1 MACRTKHL
9 IEKALCHLFPSTWLD
24 EQARETGM
32 VQRQRKVSP
41 ISLFWTLVL
50 SFGIGK
56 EHSIASLRRAYS
68 EATGVVLSASSFY
81 DRFTPR
87 LVDFLQRGCDRALQ
101 QVTVRAP
108 VLRESLSAFRD
119 VLITDATVLRLHDL
133 LKKTYT
139 ACRTNH
145 TQAAAKLHLV
155 YSVFG
160 TSDQQIRL
168 TSERRQESKVLTVGE
183 WVNGRLLLFDLGY
196 FSYGLLDRIRGM
208 GGFFV
213 SRLKDGCNPLITA
226 VHQGDGKEL
235 VGRKLQE
242 VLFFLRREVLDVE
255 VDVTYQKR
263 KYRGKQRSVTQ
274 SFRLVGLKHPVTKEY
289 HLYLT
294 NLPLALFS
302 ARAIALLY
310 SARWLV
316 ELIFKQLKSYYQLD
330 AFPSQNLPLVHAL
343 IYAALI
349 TLCVSQR
356 IEQELGQL
364 LVNKE
369 QNERDENPE
378 DAVFPFLRLA
388 SVLSAL
394 SAALLVAV
402 LLQAGVKRKPLS
414 LTALI
419 LKEAHDP
426 NRKRDSLAQKLLN
439 L

>member
-1 MACRTKHL
+1 MACRTKHS
-9 IEKALCHLFPSTWLD
+9 IEEALCHLFPSAWLT
-24 EQARETGM
+24 EQARESG
-32 VQRQRKVSP
+32 VIQRQRKVSP

-56 EHSIASLRRAYS
+56 EHSIASLRRAYI
-68 EATGVVLSASSFY
+68 EATGVALCASSFY
-81 DRFTPR
+81 DRFTSK
-87 LVDFLQRGCDRALQ
+87 LEQFLQRGCERALS

-108 VLRESLSAFRD
+108 VLQESLSAFVD

-133 LKKTYT
+133 LHKTYT

-155 YSVFG
+155 FSVFG
-160 TSDQQIRL
+160 TSDQQVRL
-168 TSERRQESKVLTVGE
+168 TSERRHESKVLTIGE
-183 WVNGRLLLFDLGY
+183 WVKGRLLLFDLGY
-196 FSYGLLDRIRGM
+196 FSYGLLDRIRRM

-213 SRLKDGCNPLITA
+213 SRLKDGCNPRITA

-235 VGRKLQE
+235 VGRKLQD
-242 VLFFLRREVLDVE
+242 VLFFIRREVLDVE
-255 VDVTYQKR
+255 VDITYKKR

-289 HLYLT
+289 HLYVT
-294 NLPLALFS
+294 NLPLTLFS
-302 ARAIALLY
+302 ARAIAQLY

-316 ELIFKQLKSYYQLD
+316 ELVFKQLKSYYQLE
-330 AFPSQNLPLVHAL
+330 AFPSQNVHLVHAL

-369 QNERDENPE
+369 ENERDENPQE
-378 DAVFPFLRLA
+378 TVFPFLRLA
-388 SVLSAL
+388 SVLSAV
-394 SAALLVAV
+394 SASLLADV
-402 LLQAGVKRKPLS
+402 LRQAGVKRKPLS
-414 LTALI
+414 LTELV
-419 LKEAHDP
+419 LKEAKDP
-426 NRKRDSLAQKLLN
+426 NRKRISLTQMLLN

>member
-1 MACRTKHL
+1 
-9 IEKALCHLFPSTWLD
+9 
-24 EQARETGM
+24 M

-68 EATGVVLSASSFY
+68 EATGVELSASSFY

-87 LVDFLQRGCDRALQ
+87 LVGFLQRGCERALQ

-108 VLRESLSAFRD
+108 VLRESLSAFVD

-133 LKKTYT
+133 LKNTYA

-168 TSERRQESKVLTVGE
+168 TSERRHESQVLTIGE
-183 WVNGRLLLFDLGY
+183 WVKGRLLLFDLGY
-196 FSYGLLDRIRGM
+196 FSYALLDRIRGM

-242 VLFFLRREVLDVE
+242 VLFFIRREVLEVE
-255 VDVTYQKR
+255 VDVSYKKR
-263 KYRGKQRSVTQ
+263 RYRGKQRSVTQ
-274 SFRLVGLKHPVTKEY
+274 SFRLVGIKHPVTKEY
-289 HLYLT
+289 HLYVT
-294 NLPLALFS
+294 NLPLTLFS
-302 ARAIALLY
+302 ARAIAQLY

-316 ELIFKQLKSYYQLD
+316 ELVFKQLKSYYQLET
-330 AFPSQNLPLVHAL
+330 FPSQNIHLVHAL

-369 QNERDENPE
+369 ENERDENPQE
-378 DAVFPFLRLA
+378 ALFPFLRLA
-388 SVLSAL
+388 SVLSAV
-394 SAALLVAV
+394 SASLLAAV

-414 LTALI
+414 LSALI
-419 LKEAHDP
+419 LKEAQDP
-426 NRKRDSLAQKLLN
+426 NRKRISLTQKLLN
-439 L
+439 I

>member
-1 MACRTKHL
+1 MACRTKHSV
-9 IEKALCHLFPSTWLD
+9 EKALCHLFPSLWLA

-56 EHSIASLRRAYS
+56 EHRIASLRRAYT
-68 EATGVVLSASSFY
+68 EATGVELCASSFY

-87 LVDFLQRGCDRALQ
+87 LVVFLQRSCERALR

-108 VLRESLSAFRD
+108 VLRESLSAFLD

-133 LKKTYT
+133 LKHTYA

-168 TSERRQESKVLTVGE
+168 TSERRHESQVLTIGE
-183 WVNGRLLLFDLGY
+183 WVKGRLLLFDLGY
-196 FSYGLLDRIRGM
+196 FSYGLLDRIRRL

-213 SRLKDGCNPLITA
+213 SRLKDGCQPRITA

-242 VLFFLRREVLDVE
+242 VLFFIRREVLDVE
-255 VDVTYQKR
+255 VDITYKKR

-289 HLYLT
+289 HLYVT
-294 NLPLALFS
+294 NLPLTLFS
-302 ARAIALLY
+302 ARAIAQLY

-316 ELIFKQLKSYYQLD
+316 ELIFKQLKSYYQLE
-330 AFPSQNLPLVHAL
+330 AFPSQNIHLVHAL

-356 IEQELGQL
+356 IEHELRQL
-364 LVNKE
+364 QVNKE
-369 QNERDENPE
+369 ENEREENPE
-378 DAVFPFLRLA
+378 ETVFPFLRLA
-388 SVLSAL
+388 SVLSSL
-394 SAALLVAV
+394 SASLLAAV
-402 LLQAGVKRKPLS
+402 LLQAGIKRQPLS
-414 LTALI
+414 LSELI
-419 LKEAHDP
+419 LKEARDP
-426 NRKRDSLAQKLLN
+426 NRKRDSLTQRLLKV
-439 L
+439 